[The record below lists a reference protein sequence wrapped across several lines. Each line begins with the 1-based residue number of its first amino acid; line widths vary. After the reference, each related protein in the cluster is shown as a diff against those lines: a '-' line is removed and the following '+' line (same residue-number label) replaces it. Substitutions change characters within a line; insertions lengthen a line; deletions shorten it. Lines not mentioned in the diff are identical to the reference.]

1 MARTNMTNKYVT
13 PETNLPENLDGE
25 ITFQVTDTETREIFR
40 TRARVTQ
47 DETKLTDPEP
57 LTVVRGPHE
66 DTEEQWY
73 IDIIETD
80 PDTEAVNE
88 DILRRS
94 IQDVRDDTNVINTR
108 SEDVKVLLMYLVYMG
123 QYESLSDASRSILID
138 VFSENHSDL
147 VEAYIE
153 LRAEFERNDLAA
165 SLQQAQDHEH
175 R

>member
-1 MARTNMTNKYVT
+1 MANKYVT

-25 ITFQVTDTETREIFR
+25 ITLQVTDMETREIFK

-47 DETKLTDPEP
+47 DETDLTDPEP

-66 DTEEQWY
+66 DIEEQWY

-80 PDTEAVNE
+80 PGTEAVHE
-88 DILRRS
+88 DILRQS

-108 SEDVKVLLMYLVYMG
+108 SEDVKVLLLYLIRTG
-123 QYESLSDASRSILID
+123 QYESLSDASRSIFID
-138 VFSENHSDL
+138 VLSENHPNL

-153 LRAEFERNDLAA
+153 LQAELERTDLEA
-165 SLQQAQDHEH
+165 SLRQAQDHE
-175 R
+175 RR